1 MITAAASKSLATS
14 LNRPVG
20 SRRFGLLIA
29 LGASVLI
36 LLLTLPLL
44 DWISISNASKVA
56 KSLGIEGNKLS
67 KVGAKTHYSVLLFLD
82 FVQKTKAGLLGFP
95 AALLLMACV
104 ASLVLNVMFII
115 KLIINKPNKK
125 GYLGVFVNAKGAY
138 ILTIISALGTFA
150 YCMYANHTVEALK
163 KKTTIGNA
171 FRPTWVVIVV
181 LVIAILAYVLIK
193 IMEAQERKLYHEHG
207 LLREIKKNWIL
218 FIFLIPCFV
227 YFLINNYLPMSG
239 IYFAFTQ
246 FNFRDGLFSS
256 PFIGMKNFEYLVRAD
271 LWKLTR
277 NTILYNIVFITLGN
291 SLQIFF
297 AILVSQCGVKW
308 FKRVSQTLL
317 LMPHFV
323 SYVIL
328 KVLVYNILEYDIGV
342 INSAIAASGGTRI
355 DFYNTPA
362 YWPFLITFFNLWK
375 GLGYGTVVYLATIM
389 GISDEYYEAA
399 KIDGA
404 NIFQQIRYITLPLL
418 KPTFIILLLYAIG
431 GIFKGQFELFWQMV
445 GNNGMLFNVTDI
457 LDTYVYRVTISQ
469 PMNMG
474 LSTAAGLY
482 QSVFGLIVV
491 VVTNA
496 IIKHN
501 NAEYALF

>member
-1 MITAAASKSLATS
+1 MKTAAASSSLATT
-14 LNRPVG
+14 LNRPLAK
-20 SRRFGLLIA
+20 RRLGLLISLAASA
-29 LGASVLI
+29 LIV
-36 LLLTLPLL
+36 LLTLPYM
-44 DWISISNASKVA
+44 DWISIGNASKVA
-56 KSLGIEGNKLS
+56 KSLGLKKLS
-67 KVGAKTHYSVLLFLD
+67 EVGAGTRYSAILFLD
-82 FVQKTKAGLLGFP
+82 FVQKTKAGILGFP
-95 AALLLMACV
+95 AALLLMVCV
-104 ASLVLNVMFII
+104 ASLVLNILFII
-115 KLIINKPNKK
+115 KLLINKPGKK
-125 GYLGVFVNAKGAY
+125 GYLGVFGSGKAAY
-138 ILTIISALGTFA
+138 ILTILSALGTCA
-150 YCMYANHTVEALK
+150 YCMYANNTVEALK

-171 FRPTWVVIVV
+171 FTPMWPVWAV
-181 LVIAILAYVLIK
+181 LLIAILAYVMIK
-193 IMEAQERKLYHEHG
+193 LMEAQERKIYHEHG
-207 LLREIKKNWIL
+207 LVKELKKNWIL
-218 FIFLIPCFV
+218 FVFLIPCFV

-256 PFIGMKNFEYLVRAD
+256 PFIGLKNFDYLVRSD

-277 NTILYNIVFITLGN
+277 NTILYNIVFILLGN

-323 SYVIL
+323 SFVIL

-362 YWPFLITFFNLWK
+362 YWPFLITFFNIWK

-404 NIFQQIRYITLPLL
+404 NIFQQIRFITLPLL

-445 GNNGMLFNVTDI
+445 GNNGMLYNVTDI

-482 QSVFGLIVV
+482 QSFFGLVV
-491 VVTNA
+491 VVTTNA
-496 IIKHN
+496 TIKHN
-501 NAEYALF
+501 NPDYALF

>member
-1 MITAAASKSLATS
+1 MTTVTANKSLAAS
-14 LNRPVG
+14 LNRPVAN
-20 SRRFGLLIA
+20 RRFGLLISLA
-29 LGASVLI
+29 VSVLI
-36 LLLTLPLL
+36 VVLTLPFI
-44 DWISISNASKVA
+44 DWINIGNASKVA
-56 KSLGIEGNKLS
+56 KSLGVKFSEI
-67 KVGAKTHYSVLLFLD
+67 GAGTSYSAILFLD
-82 FVQKTKAGLLGFP
+82 FVQRTKAGILGFP
-95 AALLLMACV
+95 AALLLMAVV
-104 ASLVLNVMFII
+104 ASLVLQVMFII
-115 KLIINKPNKK
+115 KLLVNKHGKK
-125 GYLGVFVNAKGAY
+125 GFLGTFGSGKAAYL
-138 ILTIISALGTFA
+138 LTILSTLGTFA

-171 FRPTWVVIVV
+171 FQPTWAVWVV
-181 LVIAILAYVLIK
+181 LVLAVVAYIVIK
-193 IMEAQERKLYHEHG
+193 IMEAEERKIYHEHG
-207 LLREIKKNWIL
+207 LLRELKKNWIL

-227 YFLINNYLPMSG
+227 YFMINNYLPMSG

-256 PFIGMKNFEYLVRAD
+256 PFIGLKNFDYLVKSD

-277 NTILYNIVFITLGN
+277 NTILYNIAFITLGN

-308 FKRVSQTLL
+308 FKRTSQTLL

-342 INSAIAASGGTRI
+342 INSYIAASGGTRI

-431 GIFKGQFELFWQMV
+431 GIFKGQFELFYQMV
-445 GNNGMLFNVTDI
+445 GNNGMLYNVTDI

-482 QSVFGLIVV
+482 QSFFGLVV
-491 VVTNA
+491 VMLTNA
-496 IIKHN
+496 IIKHSN
-501 NAEYALF
+501 PDYALF